1 MLDKMKK
8 EFCTRCNT
16 KTGLKGTRCHQVVT
30 DPDGKR
36 KVIRT
41 NLFHCEI
48 CKSFVRSEKYNRGGL
63 LKTGDTFTPRARN
76 IWRAMPGDAQL
87 KILNTVWCTRCR
99 GMSGITHITARVDSG
114 MLLLLGKCSRCGGH
128 VARVVENE

>member
-16 KTGLKGTRCHQVVT
+16 KTGVKATRRHQVVT

-36 KVIRT
+36 EVIRT
-41 NLFHCEI
+41 SLFHCEI
-48 CKSFVRSEKYNRGGL
+48 CKSFVRRKKYNSGRL

-76 IWRAMPGDAQL
+76 IWRAIPGDTQF
-87 KILNTVWCTRCR
+87 KILNTVWCTCCR
-99 GMSGITHITARVDSG
+99 GMSGINNITARVDSG
-114 MLLLLGKCSRCGGH
+114 LLVLMGQCRRCGGD
-128 VARVVENE
+128 VARVVINE

>member
-16 KTGLKGTRCHQVVT
+16 KREVKMTASSKVMT

-36 KVIRT
+36 KVIQT

-48 CKSFVRSEKYNRGGL
+48 CKSFVRREKYNRGGL
-63 LKTGDTFTPRARN
+63 LKTGDTFTPMAKN
-76 IWRAMPGDAQL
+76 IWRAIPGDTQY
-87 KILNTVWCTRCR
+87 KILNTVWCTCCR
-99 GMSGITHITARVDSG
+99 GMSGITNITARVDSG
-114 MLLLLGKCSRCGGH
+114 HLVLMGQCRRCGGD
-128 VARVVENE
+128 VARVVINE

>member
-1 MLDKMKK
+1 MKK

-16 KTGLKGTRCHQVVT
+16 KREVKMTSSSKVIT

-41 NLFHCEI
+41 SLYHCDI
-48 CKSFVRSEKYNRGGL
+48 CNSFVRRQNCNKGGI
-63 LKTGDTFTPRARN
+63 LKAGDSFTPRAKN
-76 IWRAMPGDAQL
+76 IWRAFPGDTQL

-99 GMSGITHITARVDSG
+99 GMSGITHITAKVNAG
-114 MLLLLGKCSRCGGH
+114 LLVLIGKCSRCGGD
-128 VARVVENE
+128 VARVREND